1 MTRQAKSGYYTC
13 TESVNYLNH
22 YSELATLTNVNI
34 AVVKVLKC
42 ESKSF
47 KNYCG
52 LINANK
58 FIPKLVNMNKIIN
71 IIYIIDKADG
81 ITENID

>member
-1 MTRQAKSGYYTC
+1 M
-13 TESVNYLNH
+13 
-22 YSELATLTNVNI
+22 

-47 KNYCG
+47 KNFYG

-58 FIPKLVNMNKIIN
+58 FIPKLVKINKMMN